1 MIKRILGWTGALALA
16 ALAGCSGGSGTSGP
30 TVTGGVVKGPVLG
43 SQVCA
48 YAVKGGAKGA
58 QLPLGLATGATGTLS
73 GSCYLTGA
81 DGSYAFTVPDGTS
94 GDVLI
99 EATGGQFCTNETPI
113 VAGACPGGGTVVNL
127 GPAVMS
133 SLVSVPTSGVATV
146 YTTPLTTAAVGRTS
160 ASLSVTA
167 FNTQFN
173 SLAGT
178 VIGAGTTVTPA
189 TPPTAGNQPY
199 LTAAATHLQGGGT
212 LGSVITG
219 LSNGTTTFS
228 GGAGSGAGTTSP
240 ATLNAALVG
249 VYNLRFYVGGGDGC
263 GSACAYSD
271 GQDVPVSVGSDG
283 SLSIPGKTLTN
294 PFYRSYGAGPH
305 LPEIIWLDAAAKVEY
320 ALTNN
325 ESGSFSEINVGDA
338 STPQSLGV
346 PRFLGQL
353 RKPEPSGSGTLAAL
367 QGTYAFG
374 QQYAGADVAWS
385 SITVGSDG
393 AISFVGTGPAIP
405 TANIATVT
413 SYVSCCNKIDIVSNA
428 NIDGIA
434 GVTGDDKVSLYLKA
448 DGTLKDVEYYI
459 NNVRYGVSV
468 GTPTVLPSAQDSTAT
483 IPDGNVVRGTVSGTD
498 VALAINL
505 FTGNTTGGFQVT
517 AQEVS
522 GMTLVRQWTLNVT
535 NAAGVAVNTN
545 YSCVH
550 GARTKRI
557 DLKSGGDRNT
567 YEGGNC
573 NVYITRL
580 ETSGSTITAIEGR
593 FTTELYGFK
602 RNDQLLVVDGA
613 FKYVAP

>member
-58 QLPLGLATGATGTLS
+58 QLPLGLAIGATGSIS
-73 GSCYLTGA
+73 GNCYLTGA

-127 GPAVMS
+127 GPSVMS
-133 SLVSVPTSGVATV
+133 SLVAVPVSGVATV
-146 YTTPLTTAAVGRTS
+146 YVTPLTTAAVGRTS
-160 ASLSVTA
+160 ASMSVTA

-178 VIGAGTTVTPA
+178 IIGAGTTVTPA

-199 LTAAATHLQGGGT
+199 LTAAASYLQSGGT
-212 LGSVITG
+212 LGGVITG
-219 LSNGTTTFS
+219 LANGTTTFA
-228 GGAGSGAGTTSP
+228 GGAGSGSGTTST
-240 ATLNAALVG
+240 ATINPGVTG

-263 GSACAYSD
+263 GSVCPYSD
-271 GQDVPVSVGSDG
+271 GQDVPVTVGSDG
-283 SLSIPGKTLTN
+283 SLSIPGKTLTQ
-294 PFYRSYGAGPH
+294 PYYRNYGSGPH
-305 LPEIIWLDAAAKVEY
+305 LPEIIWLDAAAGVEY

-338 STPQSLGV
+338 STPQALGT

-353 RKPEPSGSGTLAAL
+353 RKPEPSSSGTLAAL

-374 QQYAGADVAWS
+374 QQYAGTDVAWT
-385 SITVGSDG
+385 SITIGSDG
-393 AISFVGTGPAIP
+393 AISFEGTGPAIP
-405 TANIATVT
+405 SANIATVT
-413 SYVSCCNKIDIVSNA
+413 SYVSCCNKLDIVSNA
-428 NIDGIA
+428 NIDGNA
-434 GVTGDDKVSLYLKA
+434 GVTVEDKVSLYLNA

-459 NNVRYGVSV
+459 SNVRYGVSV
-468 GTPTVLPSAQDSTAT
+468 GTPYALPSAQDNGAA
-483 IPDGNVVRGTVSGTD
+483 IPTGNTVRGTVGSTD
-498 VALAINL
+498 VALAINF
-505 FTGNTTGGFQVT
+505 FTGNTTGGFSLT
-517 AQEVS
+517 AQELS
-522 GMTLVRQWTLNVT
+522 GDTLVKQWVINVT
-535 NAAGVAVNTN
+535 NAAGVALNTN

-550 GARTKRI
+550 GSRSKRI
-557 DLKSGGDRNT
+557 DLKLSGDRNT

-580 ETSGSTITAIEGR
+580 ESTGSTITAVEGR
-593 FTTELYGFK
+593 FTAELFSY
-602 RNDQLLVVDGA
+602 RRDDAVRVVDGS